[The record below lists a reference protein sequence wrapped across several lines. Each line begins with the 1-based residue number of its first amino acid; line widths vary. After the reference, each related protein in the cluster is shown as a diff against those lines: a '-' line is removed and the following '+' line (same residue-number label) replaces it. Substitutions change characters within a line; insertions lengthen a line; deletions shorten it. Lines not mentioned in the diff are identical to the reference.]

1 MTLETF
7 SLQFDDVYIIL
18 NQHQYLK
25 VEDKLT
31 LCMIRYWLSIIIN
44 PRRGCAAR
52 VTVLGLSVCLSV
64 RLSVCLFVRV
74 SSRTTGYEEANE

>member
-1 MTLETF
+1 MLHFLSICSILPSKTNFNSLGIIIAINTVMTLETF

-31 LCMIRYWLSIIIN
+31 LCMIRYWPNEEL
-44 PRRGCAAR
+44 RKGCP
-52 VTVLGLSVCLSV
+52 
-64 RLSVCLFVRV
+64 
-74 SSRTTGYEEANE
+74 

>member
-31 LCMIRYWLSIIIN
+31 LCMIRYWPNEEL
-44 PRRGCAAR
+44 RKGCP
-52 VTVLGLSVCLSV
+52 
-64 RLSVCLFVRV
+64 
-74 SSRTTGYEEANE
+74 